1 MGKETLLEK
10 LKVLEENIH
19 YLRTFKESHSLDDV
33 LRDKMLEWAVR
44 YGIFESIQIVIDVS
58 CALCAEYNLG
68 NPKSYREC
76 IEFLVKYNYIESY
89 IGDELVKIIGLRN
102 LLVHEYIKIN
112 IEKLFNLLGGLE
124 TFVEF
129 IKQIKG
135 KLL

>member
-1 MGKETLLEK
+1 LEK

-33 LRDKMLEWAVR
+33 LRDKMLEWAIR

-68 NPKSYREC
+68 NPKNYREC
-76 IEFLVKYNYIESY
+76 IEFLVKYNYIDSS

-112 IEKLFNLLGGLE
+112 IEKLFSLLGGLE
-124 TFVEF
+124 TFAEF
-129 IKQIKG
+129 IKQIKE

>member
-1 MGKETLLEK
+1 MG
-10 LKVLEENIH
+10 
-19 YLRTFKESHSLDDV
+19 R
-33 LRDKMLEWAVR
+33 R

-76 IEFLVKYNYIESY
+76 IEFLVKYNYIEIY

-112 IEKLFNLLGGLE
+112 IEKLYNLLE
-124 TFVEF
+124 EVEIFVEF
-129 IKQIKG
+129 IKQVRG
-135 KLL
+135 NLV

>member
-68 NPKSYREC
+68 NPKNYREC
-76 IEFLVKYNYIESY
+76 IEFLVKYNYIDSS

-112 IEKLFNLLGGLE
+112 IEKLFSLLGGLE
-124 TFVEF
+124 TFAEF
-129 IKQIKG
+129 IKQIKE